1 MNSFWKK
8 YAKTFWID
16 EFFWEIVKAKS
27 YTDEEIRKWS
37 HLLRIARDY
46 LSKEKSTNSL
56 KLVFFLSY
64 EFKQFKICEFIFF
77 FKVFIIL

>member
-37 HLLRIARDY
+37 HLLRI
-46 LSKEKSTNSL
+46 LKKNQLKEKN
-56 KLVFFLSY
+56 
-64 EFKQFKICEFIFF
+64 I
-77 FKVFIIL
+77 